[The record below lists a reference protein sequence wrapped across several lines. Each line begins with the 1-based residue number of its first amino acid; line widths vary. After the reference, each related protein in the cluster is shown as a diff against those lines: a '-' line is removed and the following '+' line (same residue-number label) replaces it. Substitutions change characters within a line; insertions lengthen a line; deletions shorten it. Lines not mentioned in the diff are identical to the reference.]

1 MLFVPLTVR
10 AFGSVLVW
18 KCQFS
23 KYKIK
28 AFHSSRK
35 KIIIKL
41 MKSIII
47 MKIQLSHAFPTVCSE
62 KALCCLKQPAHNSI
76 CTFSHGVLMALID
89 PTDNINNKKR
99 LNYRQV
105 IVKCIF
111 TIKRNSC
118 QIGHNQKTGHR
129 AGRELYSSLVVSPVE
144 FGQEVGGARFFRLV
158 EIAHYVGL
166 LLPDV
171 DRFLKFHFPL

>member
-1 MLFVPLTVR
+1 MKLVWNKAVKLFPGAVSCPVLWIIPSQGGQNPDCKMLFVPLTVR

-62 KALCCLKQPAHNSI
+62 KALCCLKQPAHNTS
-76 CTFSHGVLMALID
+76 
-89 PTDNINNKKR
+89 
-99 LNYRQV
+99 
-105 IVKCIF
+105 
-111 TIKRNSC
+111 
-118 QIGHNQKTGHR
+118 
-129 AGRELYSSLVVSPVE
+129 
-144 FGQEVGGARFFRLV
+144 ARSV
-158 EIAHYVGL
+158 MVC
-166 LLPDV
+166 
-171 DRFLKFHFPL
+171 

>member
-1 MLFVPLTVR
+1 M
-10 AFGSVLVW
+10 
-18 KCQFS
+18 
-23 KYKIK
+23 
-28 AFHSSRK
+28 
-35 KIIIKL
+35 
-41 MKSIII
+41 
-47 MKIQLSHAFPTVCSE
+47 
-62 KALCCLKQPAHNSI
+62 
-76 CTFSHGVLMALID
+76 
-89 PTDNINNKKR
+89 
-99 LNYRQV
+99 

-129 AGRELYSSLVVSPVE
+129 AGRELYSSLVVSLVE